1 MMTSNDRLATELRSA
16 RAARTLVNGL
26 VVSKIDYC
34 NCLLAGTPANLMD
47 KLQSMQ
53 QPGCMWSQKI
63 RPHHKPCETCYVFRN
78 GRRSSYVYSQIS
90 PRLCTRLS
98 GGTLQSGCMIR
109 TEEPLVISCSR
120 WSDHSENNN
129 IVWRPTGPSHT
140 WNLKHG
146 TVLPSF
152 VRAAKTA
159 CVQKNCSSHQGSNCE
174 KWTGRIS
181 STAETKVLGAQWN
194 ELRG

>member
-1 MMTSNDRLATELRSA
+1 M
-16 RAARTLVNGL
+16 
-26 VVSKIDYC
+26 ID
-34 NCLLAGTPANLMD
+34 
-47 KLQSMQ
+47 
-53 QPGCMWSQKI
+53 
-63 RPHHKPCETCYVFRN
+63 RN

-98 GGTLQSGCMIR
+98 GGTLQSGCMIG

-159 CVQKNCSSHQGSNCE
+159 CVQKTVQV
-174 KWTGRIS
+174 TGVRIV
-181 STAETKVLGAQWN
+181 KN
-194 ELRG
+194 ELGGSAAPQELRCWGHNGMNWGVKPSTPVNSNPASHIAITLSTSRYYAVNRLCEFFCLPGSIFIFLLNWIIICVIICAVSLANI